1 MSNSVERFSS
11 TIANYIRYRPSYPQS
26 LLDTLI
32 SKTQLNGASSIADI
46 GAGTGIFSQCLLQN
60 NLSVTAI
67 EPNKYMLAAAKL
79 ALGSDPNFRYLN
91 NSAEQTGLTAR
102 SIDLICAAQSFHWF
116 HNQTTRAEFARIL
129 KPQGYLAL
137 IWNQREALQ
146 PFYRQYDAILKK
158 YATDYETVNH
168 QNISNEQISRFYA
181 PGSVTSYC
189 FNNQQQFDF
198 TGLMGR
204 IKSCS
209 YCPSE
214 DSTAFKGLEN
224 AVNKLFVQFSDEGL
238 ITLEYNCKLYLGR
251 LHV

>member
-1 MSNSVERFSS
+1 MHNSVERFSS
-11 TIANYIRYRPSYPQS
+11 RVAHYIRYRPSYPQS
-26 LLDTLI
+26 LLDILI
-32 SKTQLNGASSIADI
+32 DVAQLNAASSIADI

-67 EPNKYMLAAAKL
+67 EPNKYMLAAAKSQH
-79 ALGSDPNFRYLN
+79 ASNPSFRFLN

-116 HNQTTRAEFARIL
+116 NNQASRTEFARIL

-137 IWNQREALQ
+137 IWNQREAQ
-146 PFYRQYDAILKK
+146 HPFHKQYDAILKT
-158 YATDYETVNH
+158 YATDYDAINH
-168 QNISNEQISRFYA
+168 LNINAAQIADYYA
-181 PGSVTSYC
+181 PGQVASYDVY
-189 FNNQQQFDF
+189 NHQQFDLA
-198 TGLMGR
+198 GLMGR

-214 DSTAFKGLEN
+214 DSAAFKGLEN
-224 AVNKLFVQFSDEGL
+224 AIHELFVQFSDNGL
-238 ITLEYNCKLYLGR
+238 INVEYNCKLYLGR